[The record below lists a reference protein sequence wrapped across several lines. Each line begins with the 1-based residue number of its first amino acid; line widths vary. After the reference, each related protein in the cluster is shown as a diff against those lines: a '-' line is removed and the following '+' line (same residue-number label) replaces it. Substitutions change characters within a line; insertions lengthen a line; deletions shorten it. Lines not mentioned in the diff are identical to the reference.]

1 MTPEDDD
8 AASASTLSADELLLH
23 GMRTLRD
30 VHPPPG
36 ADALEVIERIEAEVA
51 HRQGER
57 GAAANSRR
65 VDEYPLTE
73 DDDRS

>member
-1 MTPEDDD
+1 
-8 AASASTLSADELLLH
+8 
-23 GMRTLRD
+23 MRTLRD
-30 VHPPPG
+30 AHPPPG